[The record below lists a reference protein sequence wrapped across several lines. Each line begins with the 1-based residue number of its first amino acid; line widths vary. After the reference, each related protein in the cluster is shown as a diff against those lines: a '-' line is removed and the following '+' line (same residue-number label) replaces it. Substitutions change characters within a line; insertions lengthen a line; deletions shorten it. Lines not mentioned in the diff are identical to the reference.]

1 VDQESI
7 EKALL
12 QQVRSALNAYLHAA
26 EEHRTAIESAQARR
40 WQADPDGHQMLYLAA
55 TSERQALERYVQVL
69 KALTEIVAEGSRWR
83 VRAQAKAQFKVQGQ
97 ALTPRESEVL
107 RLIATGLS
115 SRDIAQRL
123 KVSFKTVIA
132 HRYQLMRKLDLHNVA
147 SLVRYAV
154 QKKIVEM

>member
-1 VDQESI
+1 MDQESI

-12 QQVRSALNAYLHAA
+12 QQVRAALNAYLRAA

-40 WQADPDGHQMLYLAA
+40 WQADQDGHHALYIAA

-69 KALTEIVAEGSRWR
+69 KALTDIVAQGSSWR
-83 VRAQAKAQFKVQGQ
+83 VRAESSVPQFQRE

-107 RLIATGLS
+107 RLIASGLS
-115 SRDIAQRL
+115 SRDIAQHL
-123 KVSFKTVIA
+123 KVSVKTVIA

-147 SLVRYAV
+147 SLIRYAV